1 MGRKSKEKEKGG
13 AGEVLDARSRPT
25 VVLDWSRVAEGGE
38 QVVRRML
45 ELVSWSPERTRSRTR
60 GAHPAMA
67 ALSLSLSLCDFA
79 CRALVPR
86 SHFFLPAAAA
96 FSPARQFLPPL
107 AAGPRAPISLA
118 ARCWFPLSPALLVA
132 HGVLFR
138 IWQAKSRHMD
148 DTRIWR
154 TPQTK
159 RIARLDATLSD
170 RATPLYS
177 DEIATP

>member
-1 MGRKSKEKEKGG
+1 MHVADPRWCWIGAESLRVESRWCGGCWSLFPGRRRGQG
-13 AGEVLDARSRPT
+13 RGLEVLTLPWP
-25 VVLDWSRVAEGGE
+25 L
-38 QVVRRML
+38 
-45 ELVSWSPERTRSRTR
+45 SP
-60 GAHPAMA
+60 
-67 ALSLSLSLCDFA
+67 SLSLSA
-79 CRALVPR
+79 T
-86 SHFFLPAAAA
+86 LPAELLSPDPT
-96 FSPARQFLPPL
+96 FSFPPRLLSPPHANFSRRLLLVPARQFLSPL